1 MKGRKVTGILLSI
14 ILVTG
19 MMSGCGDTK
28 QAATTQEISG
38 TITLKE
44 GEWKDVY
51 YNEELNED
59 EVKNV
64 KGEKN
69 PEDSSYLNESFG
81 VGFGCFD
88 IWKEQAREDV
98 LSNTELDIPSDEEF
112 ALVYCS
118 TQAVEKFNAVYEDLN
133 SSQEDIKNAYN
144 ELIQSGFPLF
154 GIYRREIKEEN
165 GPLFSESDFGTR
177 FAYAEKMGTFAGKE
191 YYFVYNDTPP
201 IEGYT
206 ETELKDIQVV
216 LDSMDATKEHLILFT
231 PPERDLEAEARER
244 QEKVA
249 GVDMSQFETTS
260 LDGST
265 VTQDIFKDYDI
276 TMVNIWATWCGPCRK
291 ELPAIQAAYEQLPE
305 NVNIISICEDATEET
320 ELANALV
327 EKTGMKYMVLSV
339 DEALEESVMSHI
351 SAFPTTFLVDS
362 EGHLVGTPI
371 IGIPSGDDVTQA
383 YLDYINSGL
392 E

>member
-1 MKGRKVTGILLSI
+1 MKRRTSAGILLSI

-38 TITLKE
+38 TITLKD

-59 EVKNV
+59 DIRNV
-64 KGEKN
+64 KGENN
-69 PEDSSYLNESFG
+69 PEGSFCVLESFG
-81 VGFGCFD
+81 AGFGCID
-88 IWKEQAREDV
+88 IWRQQAREDV
-98 LSNTELDIPSDEEF
+98 LNNMKIDNPSEEEF
-112 ALVYCS
+112 ALLYCS
-118 TQAVEKFNAVYEDLN
+118 TESEQNYSAVYEDLN
-133 SSQEDIKNAYN
+133 SSQEEIKNARI
-144 ELIQSGFPLF
+144 ELIQSGFPMF
-154 GIYRREIKEEN
+154 GIYQREIKEEN
-165 GPLFSESDFGTR
+165 TPLFSESDFGTR
-177 FAYAEKMGTFAGKE
+177 FAYAEKMGEFAGKE

-201 IEGYT
+201 TEGYT
-206 ETELKDIQVV
+206 ETEVKDIQVV

-231 PPERDLEAEARER
+231 PPERDSEAEEREM
-244 QEKVA
+244 QEQVA
-249 GVDMSQFETTS
+249 GINMSQFETTS
-260 LDGST
+260 LDGNT

-276 TMVNIWATWCGPCRK
+276 TMVNVWATWCGPCRK

-305 NVNIISICEDATEET
+305 NVNIISICDDAAEET
-320 ELANALV
+320 ELANFLV
-327 EKTGMKYMVLSV
+327 EKTGIKYMVLSV
-339 DEALEESVMSHI
+339 DEALEESVMTHI
-351 SAFPTTFLVDS
+351 SAFPTSFLIDS
-362 EGHLVGTPI
+362 EGHLVGTPV